1 MHNTEKIDF
10 RENPSRQ
17 VTKQRKTKQNGKSN
31 RTHEAGECVGEQ
43 NPELL

>member
-17 VTKQRKTKQNGKSN
+17 VTKQRKTKTKWK
-31 RTHEAGECVGEQ
+31 EQ
-43 NPELL
+43 